1 MASTKDNE
9 RHHHAGGQ
17 VPPRFQ
23 QGPLTTALQLGP
35 LAFLHGSWRGPGFN
49 AIWRPDNPQSLPLTT
64 PPNQTKRLL
73 ELNLTNDS
81 FHFQVIPG
89 VVPNRGLNP
98 QADLSLY
105 GLHYLQRVSDADPK
119 PSKHV
124 HPHGYSTTAGQALH
138 IEPGL
143 FMRVPA
149 SSQPNVGSTPIVNKD
164 AIVRMASIPHG
175 VTVLMQG
182 PNPGMNPTHGSPVI
196 PALRPFSTPGNV
208 YPGAQSHALPR
219 ALPRYEPAAP
229 APPGDAEPAGRRD
242 PAHKPRRRRWSPAP
256 STRLPA

>member
-1 MASTKDNE
+1 MAAKDVSDRQPEPLHNP
-9 RHHHAGGQ
+9 

-49 AIWRPDNPQSLPLTT
+49 AIWRPDNPKSLPVTN
-64 PPNQTKRLL
+64 PPNPTKRLL

-98 QADLSLY
+98 QPDLSLY
-105 GLHYLQRVSDADPK
+105 GLHYLQRTSDADPK

-124 HPHGYSTTAGQALH
+124 HPPGYSTTAGQALH

-143 FMRVPA
+143 FMNVPA
-149 SSQPNVGSTPIVNKD
+149 
-164 AIVRMASIPHG
+164 
-175 VTVLMQG
+175 
-182 PNPGMNPTHGSPVI
+182 
-196 PALRPFSTPGNV
+196 ALLRR
-208 YPGAQSHALPR
+208 QRRH
-219 ALPRYEPAAP
+219 RY
-229 APPGDAEPAGRRD
+229 
-242 PAHKPRRRRWSPAP
+242 
-256 STRLPA
+256 L